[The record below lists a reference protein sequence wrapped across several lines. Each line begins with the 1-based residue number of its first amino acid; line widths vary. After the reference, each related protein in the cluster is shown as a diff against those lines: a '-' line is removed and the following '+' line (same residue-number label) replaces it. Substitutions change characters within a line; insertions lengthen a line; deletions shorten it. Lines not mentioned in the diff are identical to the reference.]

1 MPRTVRCSR
10 RPHSHLR
17 EPRREM
23 KTNTPR
29 APWCCRLGER
39 TACGDGADA
48 QSEGV
53 SHRLEGPVLRS
64 LRRLWSGATEGGLV
78 LARIRL
84 AHAVAR
90 REERRQQ
97 KDGEEEAPQ
106 RAHGAA
112 AAGRRATHSVVGSMG
127 HRSIIGY
134 SRDGGRSVSRNPRA
148 SYVARAARGWY
159 LANGGRERRGDF
171 FWRRIRILQA
181 EEP

>member
-1 MPRTVRCSR
+1 
-10 RPHSHLR
+10 
-17 EPRREM
+17 M

-90 REERRQQ
+90 REERTQQ

-112 AAGRRATHSVVGSMG
+112 AAGRRATHSVVGAQM
-127 HRSIIGY
+127 IG
-134 SRDGGRSVSRNPRA
+134 SLLPGTPVEKIESA
-148 SYVARAARGWY
+148 ETH
-159 LANGGRERRGDF
+159 ERHM
-171 FWRRIRILQA
+171 
-181 EEP
+181 